1 MPPSEMRC
9 LPDHSTGKIPPLQTV
24 EVPLMR
30 TAAARGSAVERE
42 TDYADIAASIALGN
56 RFSKSMTL
64 THSGLMLIRSI

>member
-1 MPPSEMRC
+1 
-9 LPDHSTGKIPPLQTV
+9 TGKVPPLQTV
-24 EVPLMR
+24 DAPLMR

-64 THSGLMLIRSI
+64 THSGLMLIRSICGNICFA